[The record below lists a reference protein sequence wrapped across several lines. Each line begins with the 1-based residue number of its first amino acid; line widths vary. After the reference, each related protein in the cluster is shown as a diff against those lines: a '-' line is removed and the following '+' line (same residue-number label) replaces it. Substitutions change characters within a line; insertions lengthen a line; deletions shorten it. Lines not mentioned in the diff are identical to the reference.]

1 MAGKPCGIRKR
12 MNIHQITNTKYRIMV
27 VIILGLF
34 IMSFCSADVKEHAPM
49 WMGTTYKITVRE
61 QI

>member
-1 MAGKPCGIRKR
+1 MI
-12 MNIHQITNTKYRIMV
+12 NF
-27 VIILGLF
+27 ILWTLTVCF
-34 IMSFCSADVKEHAPM
+34 CAMLVAAFFMSFCSADVKEHAPM